1 MAHKIEPQIFCI
13 GETRKNEDE
22 MQRYL
27 AAIGAEGWTTDA
39 LDDISEIIEVEGRGC
54 YLAFGT
60 ELNENVT
67 RVREGNES
75 YLANIIE
82 SGHGSV
88 LAHGYVNFQIIEV
101 SRVFTHELVRHPTGS
116 GFSQESLRY
125 VRAND
130 LGYYIPPCLQD
141 IPGIDDLFKDHWQE
155 AETRYKYILAMAFC
169 KETNNY
175 GLLNSLPKDRL
186 DYLVEGFNK
195 FRMTVKKKYTSAARR
210 FLPIGMATKIG
221 WSCNMRTLR
230 NVLEQMTD
238 PNAEEEIRF
247 VFEKV
252 GIMSQER
259 WPNLFMD
266 YKPEMADGFLWF
278 KTDNMKV

>member
-27 AAIGAEGWTTDA
+27 SAIGAEGWTTDA

-67 RVREGNES
+67 QVREGNEP
-75 YLANIIE
+75 YLANIIS

-141 IPGIDDLFKDHWQE
+141 IPHIDDIFKAHWTSAEE
-155 AETRYKYILAMAFC
+155 AYQSILYEAGLKIATLSNTDIDEESFEGVIKYF
-169 KETNNY
+169 
-175 GLLNSLPKDRL
+175 NSL
-186 DYLVEGFNK
+186 
-195 FRMTVKKKYTSAARR
+195 RMTEKKKYTSAARR

-221 WSCNMRTLR
+221 WSCNIRSLR
-230 NVLEQMTD
+230 NVLEQRTD

-259 WPNLFMD
+259 WPNLFQD
-266 YKPEMADGFLWF
+266 YTPEIADGFLWF
-278 KTDNMKV
+278 KTENTKV

>member
-1 MAHKIEPQIFCI
+1 MAHKVEPQIFCI
-13 GETRKNEDE
+13 GETGKNEDE

-27 AAIGAEGWTTDA
+27 TALGVEGWTTDA

-67 RVREGNES
+67 RVREGNEP
-75 YLANIIE
+75 YLRNIIS

-88 LAHGYVNFQIIEV
+88 LAHGYANFQVIDV

-130 LGYYIPPCLQD
+130 LGYYIPPCLQN
-141 IPGIDDLFKDHWQE
+141 IPRIEELFQDHWGE
-155 AETRYKYILAMAFC
+155 AENRYKYILAMAYC
-169 KETNNY
+169 KETNVTITS
-175 GLLNSLPKDRL
+175 SLFPEAL
-186 DYLVEGFNK
+186 DTLVEGFNK
-195 FRMTVKKKYTSAARR
+195 LSMSIKKKYTSAARR

-230 NVLEQMTD
+230 NVLEQRTD

-252 GIMSQER
+252 GIMAQER
-259 WPNLFMD
+259 WPNLFLD

-278 KTDNMKV
+278 KTDNRKV

>member
-22 MQRYL
+22 IQRYL
-27 AAIGAEGWTTDA
+27 TAIGAEGWTTDA

-67 RVREGNES
+67 QVREGNEP
-75 YLANIIE
+75 YLANIIS

-125 VRAND
+125 IRAND

-141 IPGIDDLFKDHWQE
+141 IPGMELEFNNHWVDCE
-155 AETRYKYILAMAFC
+155 SRYKRVLARAAI
-169 KETNNY
+169 KELDIDSANALETI
-175 GLLNSLPKDRL
+175 GLSE
-186 DYLVEGFNK
+186 LVGRFNK
-195 FRMTVKKKYTSAARR
+195 LPMTVKKKYTSAARR

-230 NVLEQMTD
+230 NVLEQRTD

-259 WPNLFMD
+259 WPNLFLD

-278 KTDNMKV
+278 KTENMKV